1 MMDLINNFFTQ
12 FSNYIW
18 NVVSILVIGGGI
30 FFLIYSKLTPFR
42 YFKHAFNVLSGKY
55 DTPNEKGQISHFQAL
70 STALSSTV
78 GIGNIAGVAIAISMG
93 GPGSLFWMWIS
104 AIVGMAT
111 KFFTCSL
118 GIMFR
123 GYDSDNQLQGGPMYV
138 IEQGMGKKFKF
149 LSYWFSAAGLIGC
162 LSLLQVNQ
170 LTQIV
175 SNDIAS
181 NDNNILYIKLI
192 IGIIVATIVSFVIFG
207 GLKRIANVASKLVP
221 FMVFIYLLCG
231 IFIII
236 LNIDSIPS
244 VFSLIFNGAF
254 NENSLY
260 GGIVGVMVIGFQ
272 RAAFSNEAGM
282 GTEVMAIG
290 ASKTNE
296 PIRSGFVAML
306 GPFIDTILVCSITG
320 IVILL
325 SNEWSMPTI
334 VRSFSFEY
342 GSILPS
348 LGGTIEGAVLTQ
360 TAFSKYLGMAG
371 HYILLLSVITFAL
384 STMFG
389 YSYYGCKCA
398 SYLFGTESKIYYRIF
413 YVLTLVVGA
422 VLPLELAVAIVDSMF
437 ALMAI
442 PTMISALYLSPH
454 IKKEAERYFSTIE
467 TGK

>member
-1 MMDLINNFFTQ
+1 MDLINNFFTQ

-30 FFLIYSKLTPFR
+30 IFFTYLIESDIFSRLNPIQ

-55 DTPNEKGQISHFQAL
+55 DTPDEKGQISHFQAL

-93 GPGSLFWMWIS
+93 GPGALFWMWVS

-123 GYDSDNQLQGGPMYV
+123 GYDSANELQGGPMYV

-149 LSYWFSAAGLIGC
+149 LSYWFSGAGLIGC

-170 LTQIV
+170 LTQII
-175 SNDIAS
+175 SNDIIS
-181 NDNNILYIKLI
+181 NDNNVPYIKLI
-192 IGIIVATIVSFVIFG
+192 IGIIVAIIVSFVIFG
-207 GLKRIANVASKLVP
+207 GLKRIADVASKLVP

-231 IFIII
+231 ISIIMI
-236 LNIDSIPS
+236 NIDSIPS

-254 NENSLY
+254 NESSIY
-260 GGIVGVMVIGFQ
+260 GGVAGIMVIGFQ

-290 ASKTNE
+290 ASRTNE

-306 GPFIDTILVCSITG
+306 GPFIDTILVCSVTG

-325 SNEWSMPTI
+325 SNDWSVSTLD
-334 VRSFSFEY
+334 
-342 GSILPS
+342 GSTLK
-348 LGGTIEGAVLTQ
+348 GAVLTQ
-360 TAFSKYLGMAG
+360 TAFSNHLGMVG
-371 HYILLLSVITFAL
+371 HYILLFSVITFAL

-398 SYLFGTESKIYYRIF
+398 SYLFGTGSKVYYRIF
-413 YVLTLVVGA
+413 YVLTLVAGA

-442 PTMISALYLSPH
+442 PTMISALYLSGH
-454 IKKEAERYFSTIE
+454 VEKEFRRYFSQLE
-467 TGK
+467 EKK

>member
-1 MMDLINNFFTQ
+1 M
-12 FSNYIW
+12 
-18 NVVSILVIGGGI
+18 
-30 FFLIYSKLTPFR
+30 
-42 YFKHAFNVLSGKY
+42 
-55 DTPNEKGQISHFQAL
+55 

-93 GPGSLFWMWIS
+93 GPGALFWMWVS

-123 GYDSDNQLQGGPMYV
+123 GYDSANELQGGPMYV

-149 LSYWFSAAGLIGC
+149 LSYWFSGAGLIGC

-170 LTQIV
+170 LTQII
-175 SNDIAS
+175 SNDIIS
-181 NDNNILYIKLI
+181 NDNNVPYIKLI
-192 IGIIVATIVSFVIFG
+192 IGIIVAIIVSFVIFG
-207 GLKRIANVASKLVP
+207 GLKRIADVASKLVP

-231 IFIII
+231 ISIIMI
-236 LNIDSIPS
+236 NIDSIPS

-254 NENSLY
+254 NESSIY
-260 GGIVGVMVIGFQ
+260 GGVAGIMVIGFQ

-325 SNEWSMPTI
+325 SNDWSVSTLD
-334 VRSFSFEY
+334 
-342 GSILPS
+342 GSTLK
-348 LGGTIEGAVLTQ
+348 GAVLTQ
-360 TAFSKYLGMAG
+360 TAFSNHLGMVG
-371 HYILLLSVITFAL
+371 HYILLFSVITFAL

-398 SYLFGTESKIYYRIF
+398 SYLFGTGSKIYYRIF
-413 YVLTLVVGA
+413 YVLTLVAGA
-422 VLPLELAVAIVDSMF
+422 ILPLELAVAIVDSMF

-442 PTMISALYLSPH
+442 PTMISALYLSGH
-454 IKKEAERYFSTIE
+454 VEKEFRRYFAQLE
-467 TGK
+467 EKK

>member
-30 FFLIYSKLTPFR
+30 IFFTYLIESDIFSRLNPIQ

-55 DTPNEKGQISHFQAL
+55 DTPDEKGQISHFQAL

-93 GPGSLFWMWIS
+93 GPGALFWMWVS

-123 GYDSDNQLQGGPMYV
+123 GYDSANELQGGPMYV

-149 LSYWFSAAGLIGC
+149 LSYWFSGAGLIGC

-170 LTQIV
+170 LTQII
-175 SNDIAS
+175 SNDIIS
-181 NDNNILYIKLI
+181 NDNNVPYIKLI
-192 IGIIVATIVSFVIFG
+192 IGIIVAIIVSFVIFG
-207 GLKRIANVASKLVP
+207 GLKRIADVASKLVP

-231 IFIII
+231 ISIIMI
-236 LNIDSIPS
+236 NIDSIPS

-254 NENSLY
+254 NESSIY
-260 GGIVGVMVIGFQ
+260 GGVAGIMVIGFQ

-290 ASKTNE
+290 ASRTNE

-306 GPFIDTILVCSITG
+306 GPFIDTILVCSVTG

-325 SNEWSMPTI
+325 SNDWSI
-334 VRSFSFEY
+334 SNLD
-342 GSILPS
+342 GSTLK
-348 LGGTIEGAVLTQ
+348 GAVLTQ
-360 TAFSKYLGMAG
+360 TAFSNHLGMVG
-371 HYILLLSVITFAL
+371 HYILLFSVITFAL

-398 SYLFGTESKIYYRIF
+398 SYLFGTGSKVYYRIF
-413 YVLTLVVGA
+413 YVLTLVAGA

-442 PTMISALYLSPH
+442 PTMISALYLSGH
-454 IKKEAERYFSTIE
+454 VEKEFRRYFAQLE
-467 TGK
+467 EKK

>member
-18 NVVSILVIGGGI
+18 NIVSILVIGGGI
-30 FFLIYSKLTPFR
+30 IFFTYLIESDIFSRLNPIQ

-55 DTPNEKGQISHFQAL
+55 DTPDEKGQISHFQAL

-93 GPGSLFWMWIS
+93 GPGALFWMWVS

-123 GYDSDNQLQGGPMYV
+123 GYDSANELQGGPMYV

-149 LSYWFSAAGLIGC
+149 LSYWFSGAGLIGC

-170 LTQIV
+170 LTQII
-175 SNDIAS
+175 SNDIIS
-181 NDNNILYIKLI
+181 NDNNVPYIKLI
-192 IGIIVATIVSFVIFG
+192 IGIIVAIIVSFVIFG
-207 GLKRIANVASKLVP
+207 GLKRIADVASKLVP

-231 IFIII
+231 ISIIMI
-236 LNIDSIPS
+236 NIDSIPS

-254 NENSLY
+254 NESSIY
-260 GGIVGVMVIGFQ
+260 GGVAGIMVIGFQ

-325 SNEWSMPTI
+325 SNDWSVSTLD
-334 VRSFSFEY
+334 
-342 GSILPS
+342 GSTLK
-348 LGGTIEGAVLTQ
+348 GAVLTQ
-360 TAFSKYLGMAG
+360 TAFSNHLGMVG
-371 HYILLLSVITFAL
+371 HYILLFSVITFAL

-398 SYLFGTESKIYYRIF
+398 SYLFGTGSKIYYRIF
-413 YVLTLVVGA
+413 YVLTLVAGA

-442 PTMISALYLSPH
+442 PTMISALYLSGH
-454 IKKEAERYFSTIE
+454 VEKEFRRYFAQLE
-467 TGK
+467 EKK

>member
-1 MMDLINNFFTQ
+1 
-12 FSNYIW
+12 
-18 NVVSILVIGGGI
+18 
-30 FFLIYSKLTPFR
+30 
-42 YFKHAFNVLSGKY
+42 
-55 DTPNEKGQISHFQAL
+55 
-70 STALSSTV
+70 
-78 GIGNIAGVAIAISMG
+78 
-93 GPGSLFWMWIS
+93 
-104 AIVGMAT
+104 MAT

>member
-30 FFLIYSKLTPFR
+30 IFFTYLIESDIFSRLNPIQ

-55 DTPNEKGQISHFQAL
+55 DTPDEKGQISHFQAL

-93 GPGSLFWMWIS
+93 GPGALFWMWVS

-123 GYDSDNQLQGGPMYV
+123 GYDSANELQGGPMYV

-170 LTQIV
+170 LTQII
-175 SNDIAS
+175 SNDIIS
-181 NDNNILYIKLI
+181 NDNNVPYIKLI
-192 IGIIVATIVSFVIFG
+192 IGIIVAIIVSFVIFG
-207 GLKRIANVASKLVP
+207 GLKRIADVASKLVP

-231 IFIII
+231 ISIIMI
-236 LNIDSIPS
+236 NIDSIPS

-254 NENSLY
+254 NESSIY
-260 GGIVGVMVIGFQ
+260 GGVAGIMVIGFQ

-325 SNEWSMPTI
+325 SNDWSVSTLD
-334 VRSFSFEY
+334 
-342 GSILPS
+342 GSTLK
-348 LGGTIEGAVLTQ
+348 GAVLTQ
-360 TAFSKYLGMAG
+360 TAFSNHLGMVG
-371 HYILLLSVITFAL
+371 HYILLFSVITFAL

-398 SYLFGTESKIYYRIF
+398 SYLFGTGSKVYYRIF
-413 YVLTLVVGA
+413 YVLTLVAGA

-442 PTMISALYLSPH
+442 PTMISALYLSGH
-454 IKKEAERYFSTIE
+454 VEKEFRRYFSQLE
-467 TGK
+467 EKK

>member
-30 FFLIYSKLTPFR
+30 IFFTYLIESDIFSRLNPIQ

-55 DTPNEKGQISHFQAL
+55 DTPDEKGQISHFQAL

-93 GPGSLFWMWIS
+93 GPGALFWMWVS

-123 GYDSDNQLQGGPMYV
+123 GYDSANELQGGPMYV

-170 LTQIV
+170 LTQII
-175 SNDIAS
+175 SNDIIS
-181 NDNNILYIKLI
+181 NDNNVPYIKLI
-192 IGIIVATIVSFVIFG
+192 IGIIVAIIVSFVIFG
-207 GLKRIANVASKLVP
+207 GLKRIADVASKLVP

-231 IFIII
+231 ISIIMI
-236 LNIDSIPS
+236 NIDSIPS

-254 NENSLY
+254 NESSIY
-260 GGIVGVMVIGFQ
+260 GGVAGIMVIGFQ

-325 SNEWSMPTI
+325 SNDWSVSTLD
-334 VRSFSFEY
+334 
-342 GSILPS
+342 GSTLK
-348 LGGTIEGAVLTQ
+348 GAVLTQ
-360 TAFSKYLGMAG
+360 TAFSNHLGMVG
-371 HYILLLSVITFAL
+371 HYILLFSVITFAL

-398 SYLFGTESKIYYRIF
+398 SYLFGTGSKIYYRIF
-413 YVLTLVVGA
+413 YVLTLVAGA

-442 PTMISALYLSPH
+442 PTMISALYLSGH
-454 IKKEAERYFSTIE
+454 VEKEFRRYFSQLE
-467 TGK
+467 EKK

>member
-1 MMDLINNFFTQ
+1 MDLINNFFTQ

-18 NVVSILVIGGGI
+18 NIVSILVIGGGI
-30 FFLIYSKLTPFR
+30 IFFTYLIESDIFSRLNPIQ

-55 DTPNEKGQISHFQAL
+55 DTPDEKGQISHFQAL

-93 GPGSLFWMWIS
+93 GPGALFWMWVS

-123 GYDSDNQLQGGPMYV
+123 GYDSANELQGGPMYV

-170 LTQIV
+170 LTQII
-175 SNDIAS
+175 SNDIIS
-181 NDNNILYIKLI
+181 NDNNVPYIKLI
-192 IGIIVATIVSFVIFG
+192 IGIIVAIIVSFVIFG
-207 GLKRIANVASKLVP
+207 GLKRIADVASKLVP

-231 IFIII
+231 ISIIMI
-236 LNIDSIPS
+236 NIDSIPS

-254 NENSLY
+254 NESSIY
-260 GGIVGVMVIGFQ
+260 GGVAGIMVIGFQ

-325 SNEWSMPTI
+325 SNDWSVSTLD
-334 VRSFSFEY
+334 
-342 GSILPS
+342 GSTLK
-348 LGGTIEGAVLTQ
+348 GAVLTQ
-360 TAFSKYLGMAG
+360 TAFSNHLGMVG
-371 HYILLLSVITFAL
+371 HYILLFSVITFAL

-398 SYLFGTESKIYYRIF
+398 SYLFGTGSKIYYRIF
-413 YVLTLVVGA
+413 YVLTLVAGA

-442 PTMISALYLSPH
+442 PTMISALYLSGH
-454 IKKEAERYFSTIE
+454 VEKEFRRYFSQLE
-467 TGK
+467 EKK

>member
-30 FFLIYSKLTPFR
+30 IFFTYLIESDIFSRLNPIQ

-55 DTPNEKGQISHFQAL
+55 DTPDEKGQISHFQAL

-93 GPGSLFWMWIS
+93 GPGALFWMWVS

-123 GYDSDNQLQGGPMYV
+123 GYDSANELQGGPMYV

-170 LTQIV
+170 LTQII
-175 SNDIAS
+175 SNDIIS
-181 NDNNILYIKLI
+181 NDNNVPYIKLI
-192 IGIIVATIVSFVIFG
+192 IGIIVAIIVSFVIFG
-207 GLKRIANVASKLVP
+207 GLKRIADVASKLVP

-231 IFIII
+231 ISIIMI
-236 LNIDSIPS
+236 NIDSIPS

-254 NENSLY
+254 NESSIY
-260 GGIVGVMVIGFQ
+260 GGVAGIMVIGFQ

-320 IVILL
+320 IVNLL
-325 SNEWSMPTI
+325 SNDWSVSTLD
-334 VRSFSFEY
+334 
-342 GSILPS
+342 GSTLK
-348 LGGTIEGAVLTQ
+348 GAVLTQ
-360 TAFSKYLGMAG
+360 TAFSNHLGMVG
-371 HYILLLSVITFAL
+371 HYILLFSVITFAL

-398 SYLFGTESKIYYRIF
+398 SYLFGTGSKIYYRIF
-413 YVLTLVVGA
+413 YVLTLVAGA

-442 PTMISALYLSPH
+442 PTMISALYLSGH
-454 IKKEAERYFSTIE
+454 VEKEFGRYFSQLE
-467 TGK
+467 EKK

>member
-30 FFLIYSKLTPFR
+30 IFFTYLIESDIFSRLNPIQ

-55 DTPNEKGQISHFQAL
+55 DTPDEKGQISHFQAL

-93 GPGSLFWMWIS
+93 GPGALFWMWVS

-123 GYDSDNQLQGGPMYV
+123 GYDSANELQGGPMYV

-149 LSYWFSAAGLIGC
+149 LSYWFSGAGLIGC

-170 LTQIV
+170 LTQII
-175 SNDIAS
+175 SNDIIS
-181 NDNNILYIKLI
+181 NDNNVPYIKLI
-192 IGIIVATIVSFVIFG
+192 IGIIVAIIVSFVIFG
-207 GLKRIANVASKLVP
+207 GLKRIADVASKLVP

-231 IFIII
+231 ISIIMI
-236 LNIDSIPS
+236 NIDSIPS

-254 NENSLY
+254 NESSIY
-260 GGIVGVMVIGFQ
+260 GGVAGIMVIGFQ

-290 ASKTNE
+290 ASRTNE

-306 GPFIDTILVCSITG
+306 GPFIDTILVCSVTG

-325 SNEWSMPTI
+325 SNDWSVSTLD
-334 VRSFSFEY
+334 
-342 GSILPS
+342 GSTLK
-348 LGGTIEGAVLTQ
+348 GAVLTQ
-360 TAFSKYLGMAG
+360 TAFSNHLGMVG
-371 HYILLLSVITFAL
+371 HYILLFSVITFAL

-398 SYLFGTESKIYYRIF
+398 SYLFGTGSKVYYRIF
-413 YVLTLVVGA
+413 YVLTLIVGA

-442 PTMISALYLSPH
+442 PTMISALYLSGH
-454 IKKEAERYFSTIE
+454 VEKEFRRYFSQLEKT
-467 TGK
+467 K

>member
-1 MMDLINNFFTQ
+1 MCIRDSFTYLIESDI
-12 FSNYIW
+12 FSRLNPIQ
-18 NVVSILVIGGGI
+18 
-30 FFLIYSKLTPFR
+30 

-55 DTPNEKGQISHFQAL
+55 DTPDEKGQISHFQAL

-93 GPGSLFWMWIS
+93 GPGALFWMWVS

-123 GYDSDNQLQGGPMYV
+123 GYDSANELQGGPMYV

-170 LTQIV
+170 LTQII
-175 SNDIAS
+175 SNDIIS
-181 NDNNILYIKLI
+181 NDNNVPYIKLI
-192 IGIIVATIVSFVIFG
+192 IGIIVAIIVSFVIFG
-207 GLKRIANVASKLVP
+207 GLKRIADVASKLVP

-231 IFIII
+231 ISIIMI
-236 LNIDSIPS
+236 NIDSIPS

-254 NENSLY
+254 NESSIY
-260 GGIVGVMVIGFQ
+260 GGVAGIMVIGFQ

-325 SNEWSMPTI
+325 SNDWSVSTLD
-334 VRSFSFEY
+334 
-342 GSILPS
+342 GSTLK
-348 LGGTIEGAVLTQ
+348 GAVLTQ
-360 TAFSKYLGMAG
+360 TAFSNHLGMVG
-371 HYILLLSVITFAL
+371 HYILLFSVITFAL

-398 SYLFGTESKIYYRIF
+398 SYLFGTGSKIYYRIF
-413 YVLTLVVGA
+413 YVLTLVAGA

-442 PTMISALYLSPH
+442 PTMISALYLSGH
-454 IKKEAERYFSTIE
+454 VEKEFRRYFSQLE
-467 TGK
+467 EKK

>member
-18 NVVSILVIGGGI
+18 NIVSILVIGGGI
-30 FFLIYSKLTPFR
+30 IFFTYLIESDIFSRLNPIQ

-55 DTPNEKGQISHFQAL
+55 DTPDEKGQISHFQAL

-93 GPGSLFWMWIS
+93 GPGALFWMWVS

-123 GYDSDNQLQGGPMYV
+123 GYDSANELQGGPMYV

-149 LSYWFSAAGLIGC
+149 LSYWFSGAGLIGC

-170 LTQIV
+170 LTQII
-175 SNDIAS
+175 SNDIIS
-181 NDNNILYIKLI
+181 NDNNVPYIKLI
-192 IGIIVATIVSFVIFG
+192 IGIIVAIIVSFVIFG
-207 GLKRIANVASKLVP
+207 GLKRIADVASKLVP

-231 IFIII
+231 ISIIMI
-236 LNIDSIPS
+236 NIDSIPS

-254 NENSLY
+254 NESSIY
-260 GGIVGVMVIGFQ
+260 GGVAGIMVIGFQ

-325 SNEWSMPTI
+325 SNDWSVSTLD
-334 VRSFSFEY
+334 
-342 GSILPS
+342 GSTLK
-348 LGGTIEGAVLTQ
+348 GAVLTQ
-360 TAFSKYLGMAG
+360 TAFSNHLGMVG
-371 HYILLLSVITFAL
+371 HYILLFSVITFAL

-398 SYLFGTESKIYYRIF
+398 SYLFGTGSKIYYRIF
-413 YVLTLVVGA
+413 YVLTLVAGA

-442 PTMISALYLSPH
+442 PTMISALYLSGH
-454 IKKEAERYFSTIE
+454 VEKEFGRYFSQLE
-467 TGK
+467 KKK

>member
-1 MMDLINNFFTQ
+1 M
-12 FSNYIW
+12 
-18 NVVSILVIGGGI
+18 
-30 FFLIYSKLTPFR
+30 
-42 YFKHAFNVLSGKY
+42 
-55 DTPNEKGQISHFQAL
+55 

-93 GPGSLFWMWIS
+93 GPGALFWMWVS

-123 GYDSDNQLQGGPMYV
+123 GYDSANELQGGPMYV

-170 LTQIV
+170 LTQII
-175 SNDIAS
+175 SNDIIS
-181 NDNNILYIKLI
+181 NDNNVPYIKLI
-192 IGIIVATIVSFVIFG
+192 IGIIVAIIVSFVIFG
-207 GLKRIANVASKLVP
+207 GLKRIADVASKLVP

-231 IFIII
+231 ISIIMI
-236 LNIDSIPS
+236 NIDSIPS

-254 NENSLY
+254 NESSIY
-260 GGIVGVMVIGFQ
+260 GGVAGIMVIGFQ

-325 SNEWSMPTI
+325 SNDWSVSTLD
-334 VRSFSFEY
+334 
-342 GSILPS
+342 GSTLK
-348 LGGTIEGAVLTQ
+348 GAVLTQ
-360 TAFSKYLGMAG
+360 TAFSNHLGMVG
-371 HYILLLSVITFAL
+371 HYILLFSVITFAL

-398 SYLFGTESKIYYRIF
+398 SYLFGTGSKIYYRIF
-413 YVLTLVVGA
+413 YVLTLVAGA

-442 PTMISALYLSPH
+442 PTMISALYLSGH
-454 IKKEAERYFSTIE
+454 VEKEFRRYFSQLE
-467 TGK
+467 EKK

>member
-18 NVVSILVIGGGI
+18 NIVSILVIGGGI
-30 FFLIYSKLTPFR
+30 IFFTYLIESDIFSRLNPIQ

-55 DTPNEKGQISHFQAL
+55 DTPDEKGQISHFQAL

-93 GPGSLFWMWIS
+93 GPGALFWMWVS

-123 GYDSDNQLQGGPMYV
+123 GYDSANELQGGPMYV

-170 LTQIV
+170 LTQII
-175 SNDIAS
+175 SNDIIS
-181 NDNNILYIKLI
+181 NDNNVPYIKLI
-192 IGIIVATIVSFVIFG
+192 IGIIVAIIVSFVIFG
-207 GLKRIANVASKLVP
+207 GLKRIADVASKLVP

-231 IFIII
+231 ISIIMI
-236 LNIDSIPS
+236 NIDSIPS

-254 NENSLY
+254 NESSIY
-260 GGIVGVMVIGFQ
+260 GGVAGIMVIGFQ

-325 SNEWSMPTI
+325 SNDWSVSTLD
-334 VRSFSFEY
+334 
-342 GSILPS
+342 GSTLK
-348 LGGTIEGAVLTQ
+348 GAVLTQ
-360 TAFSKYLGMAG
+360 TAFSNHLGMVG
-371 HYILLLSVITFAL
+371 HYILLFSVITFAL

-398 SYLFGTESKIYYRIF
+398 SYLFGTGSKIYYRIF
-413 YVLTLVVGA
+413 YVLTLVAGA
-422 VLPLELAVAIVDSMF
+422 ILPLELAVAIVDSMF

-442 PTMISALYLSPH
+442 PTMISALYLSGH
-454 IKKEAERYFSTIE
+454 VEKEFRRYFAQLE
-467 TGK
+467 EKK

>member
-18 NVVSILVIGGGI
+18 NIVSILVIGGGI
-30 FFLIYSKLTPFR
+30 IFFTYLIESDIFSRLNPIQ

-55 DTPNEKGQISHFQAL
+55 DTPDEKGQISHFQAL

-93 GPGSLFWMWIS
+93 GPGALFWMWVS

-123 GYDSDNQLQGGPMYV
+123 GYDSANELQGGPMYV

-170 LTQIV
+170 LTQII
-175 SNDIAS
+175 SNDIIS
-181 NDNNILYIKLI
+181 NDNNVPYIKLI
-192 IGIIVATIVSFVIFG
+192 IGIIVAIIVSFVIFG
-207 GLKRIANVASKLVP
+207 GLKRIADVASKLVP

-231 IFIII
+231 ISIIMI
-236 LNIDSIPS
+236 NIDSIPS

-254 NENSLY
+254 NESSIY
-260 GGIVGVMVIGFQ
+260 GGVAGIMVIGFQ

-325 SNEWSMPTI
+325 SNDWSVSTLD
-334 VRSFSFEY
+334 
-342 GSILPS
+342 GSTLK
-348 LGGTIEGAVLTQ
+348 GAVLTQ
-360 TAFSKYLGMAG
+360 TAFSNHLGMVG
-371 HYILLLSVITFAL
+371 HYILLFSVITFAL

-398 SYLFGTESKIYYRIF
+398 SYLFGTGSKIYYRIF
-413 YVLTLVVGA
+413 YVLTLVAGA

-442 PTMISALYLSPH
+442 PTMISALYLSGH
-454 IKKEAERYFSTIE
+454 VEKEFGRYFAQLE
-467 TGK
+467 EKK

>member
-18 NVVSILVIGGGI
+18 NIVSILVIGGGI
-30 FFLIYSKLTPFR
+30 IFFTYLIESDIFSRLNPIQ

-55 DTPNEKGQISHFQAL
+55 DTPDEKGQISHFQAL

-93 GPGSLFWMWIS
+93 GPGALFWMWVS

-123 GYDSDNQLQGGPMYV
+123 GYDSANELQGGPMYV

-170 LTQIV
+170 LTQII
-175 SNDIAS
+175 SNDIIS
-181 NDNNILYIKLI
+181 NDNNVPYIKLI
-192 IGIIVATIVSFVIFG
+192 IGIIVAIIVSFVIFG
-207 GLKRIANVASKLVP
+207 GLKRIADVASKLVP

-231 IFIII
+231 ISIIMI
-236 LNIDSIPS
+236 NIDSIPS

-254 NENSLY
+254 NESSIY
-260 GGIVGVMVIGFQ
+260 GGVAGIMVIGFQ

-290 ASKTNE
+290 ASRTNE

-325 SNEWSMPTI
+325 SNDWSVSTLD
-334 VRSFSFEY
+334 
-342 GSILPS
+342 GSTLK
-348 LGGTIEGAVLTQ
+348 GAVLTQ
-360 TAFSKYLGMAG
+360 TAFSNHLGMVG
-371 HYILLLSVITFAL
+371 HYILLFSVITFAL

-398 SYLFGTESKIYYRIF
+398 SYLFGTGSKIYYRIF
-413 YVLTLVVGA
+413 YVLTLVAGA

-442 PTMISALYLSPH
+442 PTMISALYLSGH
-454 IKKEAERYFSTIE
+454 VEKEFGRYFSQLE
-467 TGK
+467 KKK

>member
-18 NVVSILVIGGGI
+18 NIVSILVIGGGI
-30 FFLIYSKLTPFR
+30 IFFTYLIESDIFSRLNPIQ

-55 DTPNEKGQISHFQAL
+55 DTPDEKGQISHFQAL

-93 GPGSLFWMWIS
+93 GPGALFWMWVS

-123 GYDSDNQLQGGPMYV
+123 GYDSANELQGGPMYV

-149 LSYWFSAAGLIGC
+149 LSYWFSGAGLIGC

-170 LTQIV
+170 LTQII
-175 SNDIAS
+175 SNDIIS
-181 NDNNILYIKLI
+181 NDNNVPYIKLI
-192 IGIIVATIVSFVIFG
+192 IGIIVAIIVSFVIFG
-207 GLKRIANVASKLVP
+207 GLKRIADVASKLVP

-231 IFIII
+231 ISIIMI
-236 LNIDSIPS
+236 NIDSIPS

-254 NENSLY
+254 NESSIY
-260 GGIVGVMVIGFQ
+260 GGVAGIMVIGFQ

-325 SNEWSMPTI
+325 SNDWSVSTLD
-334 VRSFSFEY
+334 
-342 GSILPS
+342 GSTLK
-348 LGGTIEGAVLTQ
+348 GAVLTQ
-360 TAFSKYLGMAG
+360 TAFSNHLGMVG
-371 HYILLLSVITFAL
+371 HYILLFSVITFAL

-398 SYLFGTESKIYYRIF
+398 SYLFGTGSKIYYRIF
-413 YVLTLVVGA
+413 YVLTLVAGA

-442 PTMISALYLSPH
+442 PTMISALYLSGH
-454 IKKEAERYFSTIE
+454 VEKEFRRYFSQLE
-467 TGK
+467 EKK

>member
-18 NVVSILVIGGGI
+18 NIVSILVIGGGI
-30 FFLIYSKLTPFR
+30 IFFTYLIESDIFSRLNPIQ

-55 DTPNEKGQISHFQAL
+55 DTPDEKGQISHFQAL

-93 GPGSLFWMWIS
+93 GPGALFWMWVS

-123 GYDSDNQLQGGPMYV
+123 GYDSANELQGGPMYV

-170 LTQIV
+170 LTQII
-175 SNDIAS
+175 SNDIIS
-181 NDNNILYIKLI
+181 NDNNVPYIKLI
-192 IGIIVATIVSFVIFG
+192 IGIIVAIIVSFVIFG
-207 GLKRIANVASKLVP
+207 GLKRIADVASKLVP

-231 IFIII
+231 ISIIMI
-236 LNIDSIPS
+236 NIDSIPS

-254 NENSLY
+254 NESSIY
-260 GGIVGVMVIGFQ
+260 GGVAGIMVIGFQ

-325 SNEWSMPTI
+325 SNDWSVSTLD
-334 VRSFSFEY
+334 
-342 GSILPS
+342 GSTLK
-348 LGGTIEGAVLTQ
+348 GAVLTQ
-360 TAFSKYLGMAG
+360 TAFSNHLGMVG
-371 HYILLLSVITFAL
+371 HYILLFSVITFAL

-398 SYLFGTESKIYYRIF
+398 SYLFGTGSKIYYRIF
-413 YVLTLVVGA
+413 YVLTLVAGA

-442 PTMISALYLSPH
+442 PTMISALYLSGH
-454 IKKEAERYFSTIE
+454 VEKEFRRYFAQLE
-467 TGK
+467 EKK

>member
-1 MMDLINNFFTQ
+1 MDLINNFFTQ

-30 FFLIYSKLTPFR
+30 IFFTYLIESDIFSRLNPIQ

-55 DTPNEKGQISHFQAL
+55 DTPDEKGQISHFQAL

-93 GPGSLFWMWIS
+93 GPGALFWMWVS

-123 GYDSDNQLQGGPMYV
+123 GYDSANELQGGPMYV

-149 LSYWFSAAGLIGC
+149 LSYWFSGAGLIGC

-170 LTQIV
+170 LTQII
-175 SNDIAS
+175 SNDIIS
-181 NDNNILYIKLI
+181 NDNNVPYIKLI
-192 IGIIVATIVSFVIFG
+192 IGIIVAIIVSFVIFG
-207 GLKRIANVASKLVP
+207 GLKRIADVASKLVP

-231 IFIII
+231 ISIIMI
-236 LNIDSIPS
+236 NIDSIPS

-254 NENSLY
+254 NESSIY
-260 GGIVGVMVIGFQ
+260 GGVAGIMVIGFQ

-290 ASKTNE
+290 ASRTNE

-306 GPFIDTILVCSITG
+306 GPFIDTILVCSVTG

-325 SNEWSMPTI
+325 SNDWSVSTLD
-334 VRSFSFEY
+334 
-342 GSILPS
+342 GSTLK
-348 LGGTIEGAVLTQ
+348 GAVLTQ
-360 TAFSKYLGMAG
+360 TAFSNHLGMVG
-371 HYILLLSVITFAL
+371 HYILLFSVITFAL

-398 SYLFGTESKIYYRIF
+398 SYLFGTGSKVYYRIF
-413 YVLTLVVGA
+413 YVLTLVAGA

-442 PTMISALYLSPH
+442 PTMISALYLSGH
-454 IKKEAERYFSTIE
+454 VEKEFRRYFSQLEKT
-467 TGK
+467 K

>member
-1 MMDLINNFFTQ
+1 MMDLINNFFTD
-12 FSNYIW
+12 FANFIW
-18 NVVSILVIGGGI
+18 GDFGVPNLVIGGGI

-42 YFKHAFNVLSGKY
+42 YFRHAFDILLGKY
-55 DTPNEKGQISHFQAL
+55 DNPDDKGQISHFQAL

-93 GPGSLFWMWIS
+93 GPGALFWMWVS

-123 GYDSDNQLQGGPMYV
+123 GYDSANELQGGPMYV

-170 LTQIV
+170 LTQII
-175 SNDIAS
+175 SNDIIS
-181 NDNNILYIKLI
+181 NDNNVPYIKLI
-192 IGIIVATIVSFVIFG
+192 IGIIVAIIVSFVIFG
-207 GLKRIANVASKLVP
+207 GLKRIADVASKLVP

-231 IFIII
+231 ISIIMI
-236 LNIDSIPS
+236 NIDSIPS

-254 NENSLY
+254 NESSIY
-260 GGIVGVMVIGFQ
+260 GGVAGIMVIGFQ

-325 SNEWSMPTI
+325 SNDWSVSTLD
-334 VRSFSFEY
+334 
-342 GSILPS
+342 GSTLK
-348 LGGTIEGAVLTQ
+348 GAVLSQ
-360 TAFSKYLGMAG
+360 TAFSNHLGMVG
-371 HYILLLSVITFAL
+371 HYILLFSVITFAL

-398 SYLFGTESKIYYRIF
+398 SYLFGTGSKVYYRIF
-413 YVLTLVVGA
+413 YVFTLVIGS
-422 VLPLELAVAIVDSMF
+422 VLSLDLAVNIVDSMF

-442 PTMISALYLSPH
+442 PTMISALYLSGH
-454 IKKEAERYFSTIE
+454 VEKEFRRYFAQLE
-467 TGK
+467 EKK